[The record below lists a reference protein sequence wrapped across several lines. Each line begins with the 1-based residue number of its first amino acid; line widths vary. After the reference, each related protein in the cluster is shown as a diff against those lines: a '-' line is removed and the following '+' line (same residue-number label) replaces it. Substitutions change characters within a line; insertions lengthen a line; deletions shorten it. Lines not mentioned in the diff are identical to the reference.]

1 MDLNVMINDT
11 LTKMKEEG
19 YVEKVVKTQLES
31 TIEGIM
37 SDALRK
43 YSDFG
48 KELEKQVEE
57 QLQVNLKN
65 LDLPSYNQIILNT
78 VNEELE
84 RSIHDVGVKKM
95 QENLQKLLGTSEEE
109 YKLSNLIKKMV
120 DEELELHELDYEA
133 FEEITVHVETR
144 YGTTYISFDPEE
156 DVSEYR
162 CKYRIA
168 LDETGTVIRVEIAD
182 TSFDNKVIMGG
193 LYGLNA
199 ILFKMWTRKSKLII
213 DSYETEFSN
222 PEYE

>member
-1 MDLNVMINDT
+1 MDLNLMINDT
-11 LTKMKEEG
+11 LAKMKEEG
-19 YVEKVVKTQLES
+19 YVEKVVKAQLES

-95 QENLQKLLGTSEEE
+95 QENLQKLLGTSDEE
-109 YKLSNLIKKMV
+109 YKLSNLVKKMV

-133 FEEITVHVETR
+133 FKEVTVHVDTR

-156 DVSEYR
+156 DVNEYS

-168 LDETGTVIRVEIAD
+168 LDEEGIVKRVEIAD
-182 TSFDNKVIMGG
+182 KSFDNKVIMGG
-193 LYGLNA
+193 LYGLDA

-213 DSYETEFSN
+213 DNYETEFSN
-222 PEYE
+222 PEYD